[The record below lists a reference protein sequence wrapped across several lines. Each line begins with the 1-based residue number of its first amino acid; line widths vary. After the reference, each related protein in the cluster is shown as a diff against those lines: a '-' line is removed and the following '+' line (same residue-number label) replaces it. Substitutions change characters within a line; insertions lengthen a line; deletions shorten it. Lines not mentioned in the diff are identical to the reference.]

1 MEAVKSFL
9 ADANEE
15 KLQAWNSILKPV
27 AERLQGQR
35 KRSDGEWRVLE
46 RL

>member
-15 KLQAWNSILKPV
+15 KLQAWNSIPKPV
-27 AERLQGQR
+27 AERLKEQR